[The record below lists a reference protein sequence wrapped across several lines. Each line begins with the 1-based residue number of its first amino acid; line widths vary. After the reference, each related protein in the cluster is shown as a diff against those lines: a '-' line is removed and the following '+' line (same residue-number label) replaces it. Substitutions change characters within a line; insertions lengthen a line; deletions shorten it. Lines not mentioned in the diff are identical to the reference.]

1 MSADLASIVRLP
13 NHLLVVI
20 EGLLDSEN
28 RREPDQPH
36 GDTSVEGWLAGV

>member
-28 RREPDQPH
+28 RREPNPRH
-36 GDTSVEGWLAGV
+36 GHLG